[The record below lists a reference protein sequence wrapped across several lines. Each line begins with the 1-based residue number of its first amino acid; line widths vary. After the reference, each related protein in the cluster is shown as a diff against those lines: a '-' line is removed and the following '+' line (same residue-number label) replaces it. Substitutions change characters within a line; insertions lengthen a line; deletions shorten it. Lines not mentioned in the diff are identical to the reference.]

1 MLPLSAEAWRSKMT
15 AIARAL
21 SRAFVTINDVE
32 LLKQLVL
39 FCAAGLFISLLLLT
53 YGVDLSP
60 RFF

>member
-53 YGVDLSP
+53 YAWI
-60 RFF
+60 